1 MRLSS
6 TGFHAVWPGANA
18 GVVIAAI
25 IGGVVLLVGVV
36 AVVGWQ
42 RVQIKKL
49 EAGAAAHR
57 AATGAYGDKSSVSA
71 DEDPEK
77 GSLSSDVSGSLS
89 GSLSGTPSAGSYY
102 TYDASSSL

>member
-1 MRLSS
+1 MRLS
-6 TGFHAVWPGANA
+6 FHAVWPGANA

-77 GSLSSDVSGSLS
+77 GSVSSDVSGSLS
-89 GSLSGTPSAGSYY
+89 GSGTPSAGSYY